1 MDFAIV
7 LALLKG
13 CRRLARECWA
23 EECYIELKDD
33 MIVNHLGE
41 EWRPSFDDMYA
52 EDWCMLMVS
61 ASDVVQDTVSAS
73 NDIVVEATTVE

>member
-7 LALLKG
+7 LTLLKEG
-13 CRRLARECWA
+13 MRLARACWA
-23 EECYIELKDD
+23 EECFIESKDG

-41 EWRPSFDDMYA
+41 EWRPSCDDMYA

-61 ASDVVQDTVSAS
+61 ASNVVQDTVSAS